1 MKKITLLLIT
11 ILMTG
16 CFHDPYKKPDD
27 VYFKLN
33 TLEIYNNYKISEL
46 VKDTNVLIENKNDK
60 IFPKSFDN
68 NHAEIKYT
76 YKKKNYIYKV
86 TYKAKDSVP
95 PQFLEYRKS
104 TTLLINKDRNLCDI
118 NRIDNAS
125 KKVKCE
131 IVGEYDIKKVGVY
144 DIEYVIRDDSGNINT
159 YKSKVYVVN
168 NLPKTNK
175 KDHKEKKI
183 YFKDVYKE
191 HKNDNSMIGI
201 DISKWQGEVDFS
213 KVKEALCEFVM
224 IRLGVEVDGRLV
236 KDRYFDRNIKEA
248 KNNNLLVGVYVY
260 TRVSTKTK
268 LNEQIEWILKE
279 LNNIKLDMG
288 VAFDFEEFNNFQKY
302 NMSKYDI
309 NNLYDIFNSKLNKAS
324 YKTLLYGNKTALNN
338 IWYEKNNIWLAHY
351 TDKTNYDKK
360 YNMWQITQNG
370 VIDGIKSPVDIDIY
384 YKKKTNN

>member
-1 MKKITLLLIT
+1 
-11 ILMTG
+11 
-16 CFHDPYKKPDD
+16 
-27 VYFKLN
+27 
-33 TLEIYNNYKISEL
+33 
-46 VKDTNVLIENKNDK
+46 
-60 IFPKSFDN
+60 
-68 NHAEIKYT
+68 
-76 YKKKNYIYKV
+76 
-86 TYKAKDSVP
+86 
-95 PQFLEYRKS
+95 
-104 TTLLINKDRNLCDI
+104 
-118 NRIDNAS
+118 
-125 KKVKCE
+125 
-131 IVGEYDIKKVGVY
+131 
-144 DIEYVIRDDSGNINT
+144 
-159 YKSKVYVVN
+159 
-168 NLPKTNK
+168 
-175 KDHKEKKI
+175 
-183 YFKDVYKE
+183 
-191 HKNDNSMIGI
+191 
-201 DISKWQGEVDFS
+201 
-213 KVKEALCEFVM
+213 M

-338 IWYEKNNIWLAHY
+338 IWYEKNNTWLAHY

-384 YKKKTNN
+384 YKKKD